1 MYPVVAGPIPEVR
14 PPEVRSRAWAV
25 AAASPKVEEVGR
37 AGKAVAFREEA
48 VDKVDKEVRSPEEP
62 PPAAAAAAMQSEK
75 VEEVGRAGKAV
86 AFPEEA
92 VDKALESRL
101 DSDLERCNSLHL

>member
-37 AGKAVAFREEA
+37 AGKAVAF
-48 VDKVDKEVRSPEEP
+48 
-62 PPAAAAAAMQSEK
+62 
-75 VEEVGRAGKAV
+75 
-86 AFPEEA
+86 PEEA